1 MTDRRLF
8 IRQHGVGQ
16 DDTIGCINDSEFSQR
31 VLNSDKPAVVDFWA
45 QWCVPCKQL
54 DSVLEKMAREY
65 RGRIAFFKVDVSE
78 SSMTASR
85 YAVRSLP
92 MLLFFEGGEIVDRA
106 VGSLSKET
114 LVHKLNRL
122 IESS

>member
-1 MTDRRLF
+1 M
-8 IRQHGVGQ
+8 
-16 DDTIGCINDSEFSQR
+16 DDTIGCITDNDFSQM

-54 DSVLEKMAREY
+54 DTVLEQMAREY
-65 RGRIAFFKVDVSE
+65 RGKIAFFRVDVNE
-78 SSMTASR
+78 SNATASR

-92 MLLFFEGGEIVDRA
+92 MLLFFEGGKIVDRA

>member
-1 MTDRRLF
+1 M
-8 IRQHGVGQ
+8 

-65 RGRIAFFKVDVSE
+65 RGKIAFFKVDVSE